1 MNMPGK
7 TFISL
12 STRLLDIRGDRM
24 YRKIVVFMLTL
35 LAIGNFVPAIAQ
47 AEDIAIQ
54 KTWVRMR
61 GQITQWGTSPAF
73 GWIWAHAKMVNITD
87 VSREW
92 AGVRAIWTQHQP
104 MVSTHPP
111 TENFTI
117 SFYITKLINT
127 TLVELNYSGYDFY
140 ISGVWNVY
148 NVTLAYYVDGSGNLL
163 SFSMTLEALVIQ
175 GEGELC
181 VLNDWDDFQ
190 LSIDGIEMLSG
201 KVIMYAVGQ
210 WEIKICDV
218 NDDGNGDGKVDIH
231 DLVRVA
237 RRYGSMPGL
246 GSYNIEMDFNFDF
259 RIDIGD
265 LTTLAANIEA

>member
-1 MNMPGK
+1 
-7 TFISL
+7 
-12 STRLLDIRGDRM
+12 M
-24 YRKIVVFMLTL
+24 YKKITVFMLAL
-35 LAIGNFVPAIAQ
+35 LAIGNFIPAIAQ
-47 AEDIAIQ
+47 AEDVSIQ

-61 GQITQWGTSPAF
+61 GRITQWGASPAF
-73 GWIWAHAKMVNITD
+73 GWICAHAKLVNVTD
-87 VSREW
+87 ISREW
-92 AGVRAIWTQHQP
+92 AAARAIWTQHQP

-117 SFYITKLINT
+117 SFFITKLIDT

-140 ISGVWNVY
+140 ISGLWNVY
-148 NVTLAYYVDGSGNLL
+148 NVTFAYYVDGSGNLL
-163 SFSMTLEALVIQ
+163 GFSMTLEALIIQ

-181 VLNDWDDFQ
+181 VLNDWHDFQ
-190 LSIDGIEMLSG
+190 LRIDGIDLLSG
-201 KVIMYAVGQ
+201 DVIMYAVGQ

-218 NDDGNGDGKVDIH
+218 NGDGVGDGKVDIH

-246 GSYNIEMDFNFDF
+246 GSYDIEMDFNFDF